1 MTPPASPEEDPLHGN
16 RMSRVLGLA
25 AGPVLPHS
33 EVEVPD
39 HWEPPT
45 PAHIATLLPQYQIE
59 NLIGR
64 GGMGAVYKG
73 RQITLNRP
81 VAIKVL
87 PAELARNT
95 EFVARFHREAQLL
108 ASLSHQGIVTI
119 FDFGQTT
126 EGHLYFVM
134 EYVDGTDLFRL
145 IHKAK
150 QPLDAKQAL
159 SLTVQIC
166 EAMQYAHDNGVV
178 HRDIKPA
185 NVLVTKDGR
194 AKLADFGLAMK
205 PADPDAVPEPP
216 KPEVYFDAQHSPNVA
231 HLRFTQPG
239 AAMGTPEYA
248 APEVYEG
255 KADERSDIYAL
266 GIMLYEMLTG
276 APPKGY
282 FQLPS
287 VMAPVDHRVDQ
298 VVVKALEIDPAAR
311 YQKVEQ
317 MKADV
322 QAATQPLPKAPP
334 TPPAKPPVGATV
346 RSAPGQ
352 PAKPPMSRPP
362 SQPRAVPGASRQPT
376 PKPPATKSSGAK
388 VFALLGIVGIGAWAL
403 FHFFARTTET
413 RSAASSVAES
423 TAVPEFA
430 PSNGE
435 QWVDGLAAYWAGDWK
450 DDTLFAREGTNG
462 VRGLK
467 ERAVFWPLDPKTK
480 PMRDVAIRVL
490 WRWPDGK
497 DSVTNRLPNEVLGV
511 AFRSSVKSNTGTIT
525 DKLFL
530 SGYFAGI
537 SVVNKKEVSLPSFRH
552 VVALDAGGNEFGD
565 VGKLK
570 DLDLSRAH
578 TFEVRAVGKS
588 ISFRLDGNPKEPGH
602 DWTGDYYERGQAT
615 EGLIHGIVPQGAII
629 DRFEYANLDKPR
641 FTEPPPMSPH
651 GVTKDKPFTNSLGMK
666 FVPVPGTKVLMCIHE
681 TRKRDYAAF
690 AAANDKIDEAW
701 KSPTD
706 LGMPVSEGD
715 DHPVAA
721 VNSFD
726 AEAFCQWLSKKE
738 GLTYRLPRWMEWS
751 WAVGT
756 GPLEPEGATQ
766 EQLKANL
773 AGVYPWG
780 REWPPPKG
788 AGNIADETLKTRNPK
803 ADIVADYNDGFATT
817 APAMSFPPNEL
828 GIYDLCGNVGEWV
841 LESNSKGDQRKLRG
855 SSFVSPKAWD
865 QLLASVP
872 GDGGQPSGLRIGTVG
887 FRCVI
892 ETNESTGSVTMAPVK
907 ASSPPSIPVKEPT
920 DATTERLNQIESQFH
935 NAREQEARKILASKL
950 AALNKSYA
958 TKGLPGAI
966 ADAWKRRARE
976 DVTAVENEQNRF
988 GSSLSVPATDP
999 PGTSA
1004 VVVQLRDT
1012 YRKALASYEAEAA
1025 SHVASTELY
1034 ESYLNELNKLAHT
1047 ASDPARVRARAKE
1060 VAAIGGFR
1068 IPFVGKGMPAW
1079 RQRCIDAERM
1089 AATLA
1094 NGGSKET
1101 EESINRA
1108 LFYLKGK
1115 QNADGSWGTSE
1126 KAGRTALALLAFLGH
1141 CETLES
1147 QSYGDTTMKAVLYL
1161 LETSRKNSEGIIAAD
1176 LGSPDAAAEHG
1187 MAASALVELYEP
1199 ARLGSLSLPGVRETL
1214 EKAITTI
1221 ILHQRP
1227 DGGWAGMD
1235 RGQGFRPNDQEPSS
1249 IFTTAWQT
1257 QALVAAR
1264 RTGLKIDKLQ
1274 EALGRGDGF
1283 MRGKQWKD
1291 GGFGIARSNP
1301 DTDSILLTGA
1311 GMHSLQMTH
1320 ADAATINKAVGFTSD
1335 TVLNG
1340 SFQWSTADLHSWLFY
1355 TRAFVTK
1362 GGPDWKAWNE
1372 KCLPIMLSNQNPDGS
1387 WTRGSV
1393 LFGSGDTD
1401 ATALGALMMESYY
1414 RVTTPRS

>member
-1 MTPPASPEEDPLHGN
+1 MTPPSSPEEDPLHGN

-45 PAHIATLLPQYQIE
+45 PAHIAVLMPQYQIE

-119 FDFGQTT
+119 FDFGQTA

-205 PADPDAVPEPP
+205 PADPNHTPEPP
-216 KPEVYFDAQHSPNVA
+216 KPEAYFRQASPDVA
-231 HLRFTQPG
+231 AMRFTQPG
-239 AAMGTPEYA
+239 AAMGTPDYA

-334 TPPAKPPVGATV
+334 APPAKPPVGAPV

-362 SQPRAVPGASRQPT
+362 SQPLAVPGASRQPT
-376 PKPPATKSSGAK
+376 SKPPAKKSSGAK
-388 VFALLGIVGIGAWAL
+388 VFAVLGIVGIGAWAL

-490 WRWPDGK
+490 WRWPNDQG
-497 DSVTNRLPNEVLGV
+497 SSSARPSAEGLGV
-511 AFRSSVKSNTGTIT
+511 AFRSSVKSNTGAIS
-525 DKLFL
+525 DKLFR

-537 SVVNKKEVSLPSFRH
+537 SVTNKDGVSTPHSRG
-552 VVALDAGGNEFGD
+552 VSAIDASGHEFGD
-565 VGKLK
+565 GGRLRG
-570 DLDLSRAH
+570 LDRTRAH

-629 DRFEYANLDKPR
+629 DRFEYAVLDKPQSPQ
-641 FTEPPPMSPH
+641 TSPEPLAASTKEQPPTSNPPPMPAVVPTKPSTTGDDDGFTVLLDAAHTNGWHYYGKQGPRIEDDAVTLPGEGKSFYWYEQKSYADFVLRMEFKVSSSLINSGVFIRSPKIPGNGWGGYEVEIH
-651 GVTKDKPFTNSLGMK
+651 GAGTGSFPFGAGSSSQSSTLRFNDWNTMEIKAVAEEIVVTVNGKHAGRFPNAKNLSGYIGLQQDEGAVQFRSIRIKEGST
-666 FVPVPGTKVLMCIHE
+666 
-681 TRKRDYAAF
+681 
-690 AAANDKIDEAW
+690 ANDAT
-701 KSPTD
+701 SQ
-706 LGMPVSEGD
+706 
-715 DHPVAA
+715 A
-721 VNSFD
+721 
-726 AEAFCQWLSKKE
+726 LS
-738 GLTYRLPRWMEWS
+738 TME
-751 WAVGT
+751 
-756 GPLEPEGATQ
+756 Q
-766 EQLKANL
+766 Q
-773 AGVYPWG
+773 
-780 REWPPPKG
+780 
-788 AGNIADETLKTRNPK
+788 
-803 ADIVADYNDGFATT
+803 
-817 APAMSFPPNEL
+817 
-828 GIYDLCGNVGEWV
+828 
-841 LESNSKGDQRKLRG
+841 
-855 SSFVSPKAWD
+855 
-865 QLLASVP
+865 
-872 GDGGQPSGLRIGTVG
+872 
-887 FRCVI
+887 FR
-892 ETNESTGSVTMAPVK
+892 
-907 ASSPPSIPVKEPT
+907 
-920 DATTERLNQIESQFH
+920 

-1126 KAGRTALALLAFLGH
+1126 KVGRTALALLAFLGH
-1141 CETLES
+1141 CETPES

-1161 LETSRKNSEGIIAAD
+1161 LETNRKNSEGIIAAD
-1176 LGSPDAAAEHG
+1176 LGSPHAAVEHG

-1291 GGFGIARSNP
+1291 GGFGIPRGNP
-1301 DTDSILLTGA
+1301 GTDSILLTGA

-1320 ADAATINKAVGFTSD
+1320 ADAATIQKAVGFTSD
-1335 TVLNG
+1335 MVLNG
-1340 SFQWSTADLHSWLFY
+1340 SFQWSTADLHSWFFY

-1362 GGPDWKAWNE
+1362 GGPDWKAWNG

-1387 WTRGSV
+1387 WTRGSA

-1414 RVTTPRS
+1414 RVIMPRS